1 VTVLRAMLLAA
12 GRGERMRPLTD
23 SVPKPLLEIRGKP
36 LIVYQLEKL
45 SRLGVR
51 DVVINLAWLG
61 DRIRLAL
68 GDGAQWN
75 LRIQYSEEGD
85 GALETGGGIFKALP
99 LLGAAP
105 FLVVNADV
113 FSDFDF
119 ATLHIAPDAL
129 AHLLLVSNPPQ
140 HPNGDFAL
148 QAGLIQEQGSSRW
161 TYSGFGL
168 FRPELFE
175 GCRPGKF
182 PLLPLL
188 QRAIREQR
196 LHGQSYEGLWND
208 VGTVE
213 RLAALQ

>member
-1 VTVLRAMLLAA
+1 MTVLRAMLLAA

-75 LRIQYSEEGD
+75 LRIQYSEEGSS
-85 GALETGGGIFKALP
+85 ALETGGGIFKALP

-119 ATLHIAPDAL
+119 ARLHIAPDAL

-148 QAGLIQEQGSSRW
+148 QAGLIQEHGSSRW

-182 PLLPLL
+182 PLLPLF